1 MKIADI
7 PRFSSVNN
15 MSINVLT
22 YEDDEFR
29 PLLVADQIK
38 DQHVNLLYLR
48 NEDTDVGDTR
58 Y

>member
-1 MKIADI
+1 
-7 PRFSSVNN
+7 

-29 PLLVADQIK
+29 PLLVDDQIK
-38 DQHVNLLYLR
+38 EQHVNLLYLR